1 MFKNQFRP
9 VIQPKVWQAIQRY
22 ATAHNIGQTAAANML
37 LTKALVAEKFIK
49 EEKQ

>member
-22 ATAHNIGQTAAANML
+22 ATAHNIGKTAAANQL
-37 LTKALVAEKFIK
+37 LTKALTDLKYLEKTK
-49 EEKQ
+49 